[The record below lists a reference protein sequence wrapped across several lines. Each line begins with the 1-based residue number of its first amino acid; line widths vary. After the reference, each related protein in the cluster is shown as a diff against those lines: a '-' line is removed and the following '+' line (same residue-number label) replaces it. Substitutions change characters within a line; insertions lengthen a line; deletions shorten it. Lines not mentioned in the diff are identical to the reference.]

1 LNYVIIGGDAAG
13 MSAAMQIFKYDKDA
27 SITTLER
34 GGIYSYAQ
42 CGLPYAISGEISH
55 TDQLIIREAETFQ
68 EKFGINAK
76 TFHEVQHI
84 DTEQKLVAGI
94 HTVNGEDFSF
104 TYDKLLIATGAD
116 PFVPNWPGRDLQG
129 VYTLKTI
136 PDTEKIISK
145 SKEDVEVVT
154 IIGGGY
160 IGLEMAESF
169 RKVGKKV
176 RLINRSE
183 QLGKIFDQEMATYI
197 HDEAK
202 KHHIDVLLN
211 EDTIALEGED
221 TVEAVRTD
229 KGTYKTDLVL
239 VATGI
244 RPNTQILE
252 NTGIEVAKNGAIHVN
267 EYMETNVND
276 VYAAGDCAQQYHLIK
291 ERGDYIPLGTNA
303 NKQGRIA
310 GMNMAGKTRKFT
322 GIVGTSILRFMDL
335 SLGRTGLSDGE
346 AEKLGIPFESVTI
359 QAKHIASYYPGA
371 KDITVKL
378 TYRTDNLQLLG
389 GQIIGKEGVDKRVDV
404 LATALFNQMSIPD
417 LEDLDLSYAPP
428 FNGSWDPIQ
437 RAARKVMSQVEK

>member
-1 LNYVIIGGDAAG
+1 
-13 MSAAMQIFKYDKDA
+13 
-27 SITTLER
+27 
-34 GGIYSYAQ
+34 
-42 CGLPYAISGEISH
+42 
-55 TDQLIIREAETFQ
+55 
-68 EKFGINAK
+68 
-76 TFHEVQHI
+76 
-84 DTEQKLVAGI
+84 
-94 HTVNGEDFSF
+94 
-104 TYDKLLIATGAD
+104 
-116 PFVPNWPGRDLQG
+116 
-129 VYTLKTI
+129 
-136 PDTEKIISK
+136 
-145 SKEDVEVVT
+145 T

-310 GMNMAGKTRKFT
+310 GMNMAGKTRK
-322 GIVGTSILRFMDL
+322 
-335 SLGRTGLSDGE
+335 
-346 AEKLGIPFESVTI
+346 
-359 QAKHIASYYPGA
+359 
-371 KDITVKL
+371 
-378 TYRTDNLQLLG
+378 
-389 GQIIGKEGVDKRVDV
+389 
-404 LATALFNQMSIPD
+404 
-417 LEDLDLSYAPP
+417 
-428 FNGSWDPIQ
+428 
-437 RAARKVMSQVEK
+437 

>member
-1 LNYVIIGGDAAG
+1 A
-13 MSAAMQIFKYDKDA
+13 
-27 SITTLER
+27 
-34 GGIYSYAQ
+34 
-42 CGLPYAISGEISH
+42 LPIC
-55 TDQLIIREAETFQ
+55 
-68 EKFGINAK
+68 
-76 TFHEVQHI
+76 
-84 DTEQKLVAGI
+84 
-94 HTVNGEDFSF
+94 
-104 TYDKLLIATGAD
+104 
-116 PFVPNWPGRDLQG
+116 
-129 VYTLKTI
+129 
-136 PDTEKIISK
+136 
-145 SKEDVEVVT
+145 
-154 IIGGGY
+154 
-160 IGLEMAESF
+160 
-169 RKVGKKV
+169 
-176 RLINRSE
+176 
-183 QLGKIFDQEMATYI
+183 
-197 HDEAK
+197 
-202 KHHIDVLLN
+202 
-211 EDTIALEGED
+211 
-221 TVEAVRTD
+221 TD

-310 GMNMAGKTRKFT
+310 GMKMAGKTRKVT

-389 GQIIGKEGVDKRVDV
+389 GQ
-404 LATALFNQMSIPD
+404 
-417 LEDLDLSYAPP
+417 
-428 FNGSWDPIQ
+428 
-437 RAARKVMSQVEK
+437 